1 MVEANAISGDAM
13 RLAALIGL
21 TALLTGCCVVTST
34 VPLFSRD
41 DIRGQA
47 QLRSGVWIEEKQGCA
62 VDTAQP
68 VVSWA
73 GCADVW
79 VVRPNEILAGRD
91 PGARSSWLSS

>member
-21 TALLTGCCVVTST
+21 AALLTGCKVVTSM

-41 DIRGQA
+41 DARGQA
-47 QLRSGVWIEEKQGCA
+47 QLRSGAWIEEKQGCA

-68 VVSWA
+68 MDSWA
-73 GCADVW
+73 G
-79 VVRPNEILAGRD
+79 
-91 PGARSSWLSS
+91 